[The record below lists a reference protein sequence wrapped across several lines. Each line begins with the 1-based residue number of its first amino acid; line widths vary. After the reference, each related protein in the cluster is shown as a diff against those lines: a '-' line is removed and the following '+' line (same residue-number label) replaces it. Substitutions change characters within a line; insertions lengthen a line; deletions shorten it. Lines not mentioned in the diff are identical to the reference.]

1 MTTPAP
7 TGRQVTCQGTGEPFV
22 SAGTA
27 AGRWVLAAA
36 VLGSGMAILDGTVVN
51 VALRTLGEDL
61 GASVSQVQWVVN
73 AYLLALASLILT
85 AGALGDRLGR
95 RRIYLVGVGWFGIA
109 SILCAMAQ
117 SPEQLIVARGV
128 QGVGA
133 ALLVPGSLSIIQG
146 SFVPADRGRMIGQ
159 WAGLGSIAAAVG
171 PPLGGW
177 LLDVASWRW
186 IFWIN
191 VPLCLLIVLIGRRH
205 VPESRDP
212 ETSGG
217 HDLVGS
223 MLAVVGLGSITYAL
237 IEAGSD
243 LALPS
248 GVVGL
253 AALATF
259 LVVEHR
265 RAHPMLPLN
274 LFRSRVFSV
283 ANGMT
288 LLVYGAL
295 GVMLFFLVLQLQVVV
310 GYSPLQAGLA
320 TLPITAVLLSLSS
333 RSGALAARIGPRL
346 QLSAGPVIAAA
357 GAWLLSRIDAESS
370 YVADVFPGI
379 VLFALG
385 MAALVA
391 PLTTSVLAAAPDRFA
406 GVASGVNNAVARTG
420 SLLAVAALP
429 GLVGLGGVDYQRP
442 EVLGPGYVEA
452 MLICAALLVAGG
464 LVSLVGLAGTRVEA
478 TRH

>member
-1 MTTPAP
+1 MTAPRPA
-7 TGRQVTCQGTGEPFV
+7 GSQLGCQGTGEPFV
-22 SAGTA
+22 QAGTR
-27 AGRWVLAAA
+27 AGRWVLATA

-146 SFVPADRGRMIGQ
+146 SFLPADRGRMIGQ

-191 VPLCLLIVLIGRRH
+191 VPLCLLIILIGRRH

-223 MLAVVGLGSITYAL
+223 TLAVVGLGSITYAL
-237 IEAGSD
+237 IEVGSG

-253 AALATF
+253 ASLALF

-265 RAHPMLPLN
+265 RAHPMLPLK

-357 GAWLLSRIDAESS
+357 GAWLLSRLDAESS

-452 MLICAALLVAGG
+452 MLVCAALLVAGG

>member
-7 TGRQVTCQGTGEPFV
+7 TGRQLTCQGTGEPFV
-22 SAGTA
+22 HAGTR
-27 AGRWVLAAA
+27 AGRWVLATS

-51 VALRTLGEDL
+51 VALRTLGQDL
-61 GASVSQVQWVVN
+61 GASVPEVQWVVN

-95 RRIYLVGVGWFGIA
+95 RRIYLVGVAWFGTA
-109 SILCAMAQ
+109 SILCALAR

-133 ALLVPGSLSIIQG
+133 ALLAPGSLAIIQG
-146 SFVPADRGRMIGQ
+146 SFRPADRGRMIGQ
-159 WAGLGSIAAAVG
+159 WAGLGSIAAAIG

-177 LLDVASWRW
+177 ILDVASWRW

-191 VPLCLLIVLIGRRH
+191 VPICLLIILIGRRH

-212 ETSGG
+212 ETTGG
-217 HDLVGS
+217 HDVAGS
-223 MLAVVGLGSITYAL
+223 ALAVLGLGAVTYAL
-237 IEAGSD
+237 IEGGSR
-243 LALPS
+243 LALAA

-253 AALATF
+253 AALVLF

-265 RAHPMLPLN
+265 RAHPMLPLG

-295 GVMLFFLVLQLQVVV
+295 GVMLFFVVLQLQVVV

-333 RSGALAARIGPRL
+333 RSGRARRPDRTAPPALRRPHGRGRRRVVVVARRRGERLRHRDLPGHRDLRPRHGEPGRAADHERAGGSSGPVCRRGERSQQRSGTNRVAAR
-346 QLSAGPVIAAA
+346 
-357 GAWLLSRIDAESS
+357 
-370 YVADVFPGI
+370 
-379 VLFALG
+379 
-385 MAALVA
+385 
-391 PLTTSVLAAAPDRFA
+391 
-406 GVASGVNNAVARTG
+406 
-420 SLLAVAALP
+420 
-429 GLVGLGGVDYQRP
+429 GG
-442 EVLGPGYVEA
+442 
-452 MLICAALLVAGG
+452 CAARSGRPRGRRLPAP
-464 LVSLVGLAGTRVEA
+464 
-478 TRH
+478 